1 MWRGPRTAWTVPTV
15 SRPRP
20 SGYRGRMATGTT
32 TRAGAGRRRGA
43 AWAAAGLVV
52 LGTGG
57 ALVLTAGGADARDPQ
72 LHAWSIASSTPSLS
86 LPDDD
91 TPAAVVPAGDG
102 DGGGGD
108 AAPGTGDAKTASR
121 GTDAQDAASAPVT
134 PDTLPSGAPTDAQVE
149 AELRRALR
157 SSGEKSGDTRS
168 LVSAAT
174 VTPDGMATIPPDA
187 PAKVAEIIRA
197 GNQVARKPYVYGG
210 GHGRLAGE
218 VWNDSAYDCSGSIS
232 FTLAAAGMIDSP
244 MTSGALADW
253 GKRGAGKWVTIYANA
268 GHTFMYVAGLRF
280 DTSGRAETGSRWQT
294 ASRSTAGFTVVHPPG
309 L

>member
-1 MWRGPRTAWTVPTV
+1 MTTGYATRTPT
-15 SRPRP
+15 PRP
-20 SGYRGRMATGTT
+20 
-32 TRAGAGRRRGA
+32 RRRGI
-43 AWAAAGLVV
+43 AWGAAGLVV
-52 LGTGG
+52 LAAGG
-57 ALVLTAGGADARDPQ
+57 ALVATAGGADARDPQ
-72 LHAWSIASSTPSLS
+72 LRAWSIESRTPALPIPDDASPVVATTDDAEPADDDAADASS
-86 LPDDD
+86 
-91 TPAAVVPAGDG
+91 AGSADRQ
-102 DGGGGD
+102 
-108 AAPGTGDAKTASR
+108 P
-121 GTDAQDAASAPVT
+121 ASAAAAQPT

-157 SSGEKSGDTRS
+157 SSGEKSGDARS

-174 VTPDGMATIPPDA
+174 VTADGMATIPPDA

-218 VWNDSAYDCSGSIS
+218 IWNDSAYDCSGSIS
-232 FTLAAAGMIDSP
+232 FALAAAGMIDSP
-244 MTSGALADW
+244 MTSGTLASW
-253 GKRGAGKWVTIYANA
+253 GKRGPGKWVTIYANA

-294 ASRSTAGFTVVHPPG
+294 APRSTAGFTVVHPPG